1 MDKSTT
7 RSSEDYELG
16 KQLIESAIVMDQAL
30 AELLKI
36 EAKKMKKLLNTPDS
50 TEELEKN
57 NLFLKSIIFLLTMTE
72 EKIKNGISLC
82 NDAKKNK
89 EA

>member
-7 RSSEDYELG
+7 QLSEDYKLG
-16 KQLIESAIVMDQAL
+16 KQLIKSAIIMDQAL

-36 EAKKMKKLLNTPDS
+36 ETKKMKKLLNTPDCA
-50 TEELEKN
+50 EELEKSN
-57 NLFLKSIIFLLTMTE
+57 MFLKSIIFLLTMTE

-82 NDAKKNK
+82 NNAKKK
-89 EA
+89 

>member
-1 MDKSTT
+1 MDKSAT

-36 EAKKMKKLLNTPDS
+36 EAKKMKKLLGTPDS
-50 TEELEKN
+50 AEELEKS